1 MKNDIT
7 LWDDMLNVIDDW
19 RCQLSQT
26 EKLIEMIIDGLRNRQ
41 SDDDIRDL
49 IIRLS
54 NYPVLINAYGER
66 FFEQLIED
74 YSH

>member
-1 MKNDIT
+1 MKNDLKIWDEMLT
-7 LWDDMLNVIDDW
+7 LINDW
-19 RCQLSQT
+19 RWQLDQT
-26 EKLIEMIIDGLRNRQ
+26 EEIVEMIIDGLRNRQ

-74 YSH
+74 YSY